1 MFSVKHTV
9 AFLISA
15 LLAFS
20 LAGCQ
25 TLPPSTNNEG
35 GSASESGS
43 SASEPENPWANEIF
57 AYFGRL
63 DNPLPSYANADA
75 DVPFADLKDSD
86 IVSVEALCPLV
97 ASGELTAEERQTF
110 TDVLRAM
117 TVDVEEKT
125 ESSLINDAGYP
136 TYGGSL
142 HGGALWFD
150 VGFADGSTWLMHLK
164 LSSSTL
170 TYYDPGAAVL
180 YAGGREYWV
189 HGGTYDALDEL
200 FSACGERVMET
211 LPSEA
216 MPFAD
221 LTREDVV
228 SADYYYSGCFTP
240 IADEKID
247 ELVQILRGITVDP
260 TTANNWLR
268 SDLYGGS
275 PEKFRIVCSD
285 GSSHIVGTWAGVYI
299 DGFVYQG
306 TVEGLD
312 GFFTRVWS

>member
-1 MFSVKHTV
+1 MKRVLRV
-9 AFLISA
+9 MAVVFLMT
-15 LLAFS
+15 AFS
-20 LAGCQ
+20 IVGCQ
-25 TLPPSTNNEG
+25 TLPPSADNES
-35 GSASESGS
+35 GSSSESGS
-43 SASEPENPWANEIF
+43 SANEPENPWADEIF
-57 AYFGRL
+57 AYYGRM
-63 DNPLPSYANADA
+63 DNPLPSYADADA
-75 DVPFADLKDSD
+75 DAPFADLKDSD

-97 ASGELTAEERQTF
+97 ASGELTAEERQAF
-110 TDVLRAM
+110 TETLRAM

-125 ESSLINDAGYP
+125 EYSIISDSGYP

-164 LSSSTL
+164 LTSNTL
-170 TYYDPGAAVL
+170 TYYDPGASVL

-200 FSACGERVMET
+200 FSACGQRVMGT
-211 LPSEA
+211 LPSKVK
-216 MPFAD
+216 PFAD

-228 SADYYYSGCFTP
+228 SADFYYSGCWEP

-247 ELVQILRGITVDP
+247 ELVQVLRDITVNP
-260 TTANNWLR
+260 TTANNWLS

-275 PEKFRIVCSD
+275 PEKIRIVCSD
-285 GSSHIVGTWAGVYI
+285 GSSHIVGTWAGVFI

-306 TVEGLD
+306 TVEELNYFWPD
-312 GFFTRVWS
+312 

>member
-1 MFSVKHTV
+1 MV
-9 AFLISA
+9 ALLA
-15 LLAFS
+15 GTMLAFS

-25 TLPPSTNNEG
+25 SLPPSTGNEN
-35 GSASESGS
+35 GSASEPAS
-43 SASEPENPWANEIF
+43 SASEPENPWADEIF
-57 AYFGRL
+57 AYYGRM
-63 DNPLPSYANADA
+63 DNPLPSYADADA
-75 DVPFADLKDSD
+75 DAPFADLKDSD
-86 IVSVEALCPLV
+86 IVSVEAQCPLV

-125 ESSLINDAGYP
+125 ELSLISDSGYP

-164 LSSSTL
+164 LSSSTE
-170 TYYDPGAAVL
+170 TYYDPGASVL

-200 FSACGERVMET
+200 FSACGKRVMET
-211 LPSEA
+211 LPSEVR
-216 MPFAD
+216 PFAD

-228 SADYYYSGCFTP
+228 SADYNADGDWMP

-247 ELVQILRGITVDP
+247 ELVQILQGITVDP

-268 SDLYGGS
+268 SDLYGGM
-275 PEKFRIVCSD
+275 PEEFRIVCSD
-285 GSSHIVGTWAGVYI
+285 GSSHIVGTWAGIYI
-299 DGFVYQG
+299 DGFVYRG
-306 TVEGLD
+306 KSTTGVLDDFLVE
-312 GFFTRVWS
+312 VWN